1 MKEPNGRRVLTIGLV
16 RVNCTEPY
24 STWSDQNA
32 RKHKPPS
39 HWLQALR
46 EAAALCQPPH
56 GRRVRTGSPHGLAAG
71 IEKSRRA
78 RQFRLFRHRSRPG
91 RAMGGGAPTA
101 TRTRRA
107 DRGGAAQRAR
117 PRPCPGTPQGRGR
130 AGSGRRRHAPARGD
144 ASAEIAEAKQSYDFL
159 VPRGPPQ
166 GWNGY
171 GAATLNMSY
180 ELDFWGKNRAALA
193 AAVSEQRAA
202 EVEIAQTRLILSTS
216 VASAYAGLLHLYT
229 LRDNAADTLALRMQT
244 VALFRQRH
252 QFGLETL
259 ASVRQVEARQAA
271 AKGDLLAIDER
282 IGLQRNAIA
291 ALLGAGPDRGLDHS
305 PEVAWAGSQ
314 GLPSNLSLELLGRRP
329 DIVAARLRT
338 EAAAHRIDQRK
349 AGFYPSVNLLAFA
362 GFQSVGIDNLFKSAS
377 QSGAAGPAISLPIF
391 NTERL
396 QGQFK
401 GARAEYDA
409 AVATYNGTLSE
420 ALREVADAATSRK
433 SLDEE
438 LAAARAAV
446 AAAAE
451 AHQIVSSRYEGAL
464 ATYLDVL
471 SAEDSLISAR
481 RSEAEL
487 ETRALI
493 LDVSLVRALGGGFA
507 PDSLEHRTR
516 TPKS

>member
-1 MKEPNGRRVLTIGLV
+1 METIKNSCLKKPRRRLTLLLAF
-16 RVNCTEPY
+16 
-24 STWSDQNA
+24 SF
-32 RKHKPPS
+32 
-39 HWLQALR
+39 
-46 EAAALCQPPH
+46 
-56 GRRVRTGSPHGLAAG
+56 GLASGCAQIPRLDPPPAIRKIDDLG
-71 IEKSRRA
+71 SSNSFAAPVAAWPGDQWWRAYGDPQLDVLIEEALHNAPDLDLARA
-78 RQFRLFRHRSRPG
+78 RL
-91 RAMGGGAPTA
+91 RAATAQVQGTGA
-101 TRTRRA
+101 TR
-107 DRGGAAQRAR
+107 R
-117 PRPCPGTPQGRGR
+117 PEVT
-130 AGSGRRRHAPARGD
+130 

-159 VPRGPPQ
+159 VPRQALPQ

-202 EVEIAQTRLILSTS
+202 EVEVAQTRLILSTS
-216 VASAYAGLLHLYT
+216 VASAYACLLHLYT
-229 LRDNAADTLALRMQT
+229 LRDNAADTLGLRMQT

-259 ASVRQVEARQAA
+259 LSVRQVEARQAA

-291 ALLGAGPDRGLDHS
+291 ALLGAGPDRGLEITR
-305 PEVAWAGSQ
+305 PKVAWAGSQ
-314 GLPSNLSLELLGRRP
+314 GLPSNLSLDLLGRRP

-338 EAAAHRIDQRK
+338 EAAAHRIDQRE

-362 GFQSVGIDNLFKSAS
+362 GFQSVGIDNLFKSTS
-377 QSGAAGPAISLPIF
+377 QSGAAGGAISLPIF
-391 NTERL
+391 NTDRL

-409 AVATYNGTLSE
+409 AVATYNGTLST
-420 ALREVADAATSRK
+420 ALREVADAATSRM
-433 SLDEE
+433 SLDQE

-451 AHQIVSSRYEGAL
+451 AHQLVSSRYEGAL

-493 LDVSLVRALGGGFA
+493 LDVSLVRALGGGFT
-507 PDSLEHRTR
+507 PDSSSAPTHNPQT
-516 TPKS
+516 

>member
-1 MKEPNGRRVLTIGLV
+1 METIKSSCLEKPRRRLALLLAVSLGLTSGCAQIPRLDPPPAMRKIDDFGSSNSFAASV
-16 RVNCTEPY
+16 AAWPG
-24 STWSDQNA
+24 DQWWRAYGDPQLDSLIEEALHNA
-32 RKHKPPS
+32 PELDLAQAR
-39 HWLQALR
+39 LQA
-46 EAAALCQPPH
+46 AAAQVQ
-56 GRRVRTGSPHGLAAG
+56 GAG
-71 IEKSRRA
+71 
-78 RQFRLFRHRSRPG
+78 
-91 RAMGGGAPTA
+91 A
-101 TRTRRA
+101 TRLPEVT
-107 DRGGAAQRAR
+107 
-117 PRPCPGTPQGRGR
+117 
-130 AGSGRRRHAPARGD
+130 

-159 VPRGPPQ
+159 VPRQALPK

-229 LRDNAADTLALRMQT
+229 LGDNATDTLALRMQT

-282 IGLQRNAIA
+282 VGLQSNAIA
-291 ALLGAGPDRGLDHS
+291 ALLGAGPDRGLEITR
-305 PEVAWAGSQ
+305 PKVAWAGSQ
-314 GLPSNLSLELLGRRP
+314 GLPSNLALDLLGRRP

-391 NTERL
+391 NTNRL

-409 AVATYNGTLSE
+409 AVATYNGTLSM

-507 PDSLEHRTR
+507 PDSSSTAPHN
-516 TPKS
+516 PQS

>member
-1 MKEPNGRRVLTIGLV
+1 MRK
-16 RVNCTEPY
+16 VNELASSNSFSAPLAAWPGEGWWRAY
-24 STWSDQNA
+24 GDRQLDALIEEALHNA
-32 RKHKPPS
+32 PD
-39 HWLQALR
+39 LDLAQARLK
-46 EAAALCQPPH
+46 AAAAQVQ
-56 GRRVRTGSPHGLAAG
+56 GAG
-71 IEKSRRA
+71 
-78 RQFRLFRHRSRPG
+78 
-91 RAMGGGAPTA
+91 A
-101 TRTRRA
+101 TRLPEVT
-107 DRGGAAQRAR
+107 
-117 PRPCPGTPQGRGR
+117 
-130 AGSGRRRHAPARGD
+130 

-159 VPRGPPQ
+159 VPRQALPK

-171 GAATLNMSY
+171 GVATLNMSY
-180 ELDFWGKNRAALA
+180 ELDFWGKNRSALA

-216 VASAYAGLLHLYT
+216 VASAYADLVHLYT
-229 LRDNAADTLALRMQT
+229 LRDNAAETLALRMQT
-244 VALFRQRH
+244 AALFRQRY
-252 QFGLETL
+252 QYGLETL

-282 IGLQRNAIA
+282 IGLERNAIA
-291 ALLGAGPDRGLDHS
+291 ALLGAGPDRGLEITR
-305 PEVAWAGSQ
+305 PNVAWTGSR
-314 GLPSNLSLELLGRRP
+314 GLPSNLSVDLLGRRP

-338 EAAAHRIDQRK
+338 EAAAHRIDQRR

-362 GFQSVGIDNLFKSAS
+362 GFQSVGVANLLKSAS
-377 QSGAAGPAISLPIF
+377 ESGAAGPAISLPIF
-391 NTERL
+391 NTDRL
-396 QGQFK
+396 QGEFK

-409 AVATYNGTLSE
+409 AVATYNGALLQ

-438 LAAARAAV
+438 LAAAQAAV

-451 AHQIVSSRYEGAL
+451 AHQMVSSRYEGAL

-493 LDVSLVRALGGGFA
+493 LDVALVRALGGGFA
-507 PDSLEHRTR
+507 PDASSTLPHN
-516 TPKS
+516 PQS